1 MVAAGV
7 NGSSQR
13 LDSALVARMPEPI
26 DIVND
31 IFIPGRV
38 EAFKSTLVAA
48 LQSRKLLWVIQE
60 RAPTLQ
66 DVINWNAPLLQTNQ
80 ISTQDCSDALDTMI
94 ATRQA
99 TIQSL
104 ASLLPALLKSSSLS
118 YLQVNGLNA
127 MVAVGDGI
135 GIHDF
140 IQSNLYLRQGV
151 VQDKLRPEVQ
161 NTMATILN

>member
-1 MVAAGV
+1 MDARALRGCGRALRVGVRCDRSSGLMPTVYLDTHMAAAGG

-80 ISTQDCSDALDTMI
+80 ISPQDCSDALSTPRASDTATDNSISRLAI
-94 ATRQA
+94 AGA
-99 TIQSL
+99 TEVVVSL
-104 ASLLPALLKSSSLS
+104 VSSG
-118 YLQVNGLNA
+118 Q
-127 MVAVGDGI
+127 
-135 GIHDF
+135 
-140 IQSNLYLRQGV
+140 
-151 VQDKLRPEVQ
+151 
-161 NTMATILN
+161 